1 MFQAPRNS
9 HVQSPRAWEHVQK
22 LTLCR
27 QLLQQCC
34 DEYGARHGIRIEI
47 DSRQFTAAFFAWID
61 AVAHNDDYR
70 QRNPRDFFQFAYGVL
85 LRDLL
90 HEKAVRVVENPLL
103 HSLEEPPEYPSN
115 SAADLAADN
124 FTEVPPSAD
133 DITHWWPAG
142 YMLTYFCIGMLKRTL
157 REECGFAIEPS
168 DALAQPAVWQSFR
181 ENLVE
186 EPALAIAYFD
196 KFMGIEP
203 NWREPGFVANRPA
216 SARPL
221 KRVRP
226 V

>member
-9 HVQSPRAWEHVQK
+9 HVQPPRTWEHVQK

-61 AVAHNDDYR
+61 ALAHNADYR

-90 HEKAVRVVENPLL
+90 HEKAVRVVENPLG
-103 HSLEEPPEYPSN
+103 HVVDQASGDMR
-115 SAADLAADN
+115 SAPA
-124 FTEVPPSAD
+124 SSD
-133 DITHWWPAG
+133 DIAHWWPPG

-157 REECGFAIEPS
+157 REECGLPIEPS

-216 SARPL
+216 AARPL
-221 KRVRP
+221 KSVRP

>member
-9 HVQSPRAWEHVQK
+9 HVQPPRAWEHVQK

-61 AVAHNDDYR
+61 ALAHNDGYR

-90 HEKAVRVVENPLL
+90 HEKAVRVIENPLEHAL
-103 HSLEEPPEYPSN
+103 NDAGE
-115 SAADLAADN
+115 LAAGKLSDA
-124 FTEVPPSAD
+124 PPSSD
-133 DITHWWPAG
+133 DIAHWWPAG

-157 REECGFAIEPS
+157 REECGFPIEPS
-168 DALAQPAVWQSFR
+168 DALSQPAVWQSFR
-181 ENLVE
+181 ENIVE

-221 KRVRP
+221 KSVRP

>member
-9 HVQSPRAWEHVQK
+9 HVQPPRVWEHVQK

-47 DSRQFTAAFFAWID
+47 DNRHFTTAFFAWID
-61 AVAHNDDYR
+61 ALEHNDDYR

-90 HEKAVRVVENPLL
+90 HEKAVRVLENPLENP
-103 HSLEEPPEYPSN
+103 LENAVGE
-115 SAADLAADN
+115 AASGAA
-124 FTEVPPSAD
+124 EAPPSSD
-133 DITHWWPAG
+133 DIAHWWPAG

-157 REECGFAIEPS
+157 REECGFSLEPS
-168 DALAQPAVWQSFR
+168 DALSQPAVWQSFR

-196 KFMGIEP
+196 KFMGAEP

-221 KRVRP
+221 KSVRP

>member
-9 HVQSPRAWEHVQK
+9 HVQPPRAWEHVQK

-34 DEYGARHGIRIEI
+34 DEYGARHGIRLEI

-90 HEKAVRVVENPLL
+90 HEKAVRIVQNPVEDPLENPPGNPVT
-103 HSLEEPPEYPSN
+103 HAAGHRAAQPPSPD
-115 SAADLAADN
+115 DLA
-124 FTEVPPSAD
+124 
-133 DITHWWPAG
+133 HWWPAG
-142 YMLTYFCIGMLKRTL
+142 YMLTYFCIGMLKRTV
-157 REECGFAIEPS
+157 REECGLSLEPA
-168 DALAQPAVWQSFR
+168 DALSQPAVWQSFR
-181 ENLVE
+181 ENIVE
-186 EPALAIAYFD
+186 EPGLAIAYFD

-203 NWREPGFVANRPA
+203 NWREPGFVANRPG

-221 KRVRP
+221 KSVRP

>member
-9 HVQSPRAWEHVQK
+9 HVQPPRAWEHVQK

-61 AVAHNDDYR
+61 ALAHKDGYR

-103 HSLEEPPEYPSN
+103 HSLEEPPDSAPDR
-115 SAADLAADN
+115 AADRS
-124 FTEVPPSAD
+124 TEVPPSAD
-133 DITHWWPAG
+133 DIAHWWPAG

-157 REECGFAIEPS
+157 REECGF
-168 DALAQPAVWQSFR
+168 
-181 ENLVE
+181 
-186 EPALAIAYFD
+186 
-196 KFMGIEP
+196 
-203 NWREPGFVANRPA
+203 
-216 SARPL
+216 
-221 KRVRP
+221 
-226 V
+226 

>member
-9 HVQSPRAWEHVQK
+9 HVQPPRAWEHVQK

-47 DSRQFTAAFFAWID
+47 DSRHFTAAFFAWID

-90 HEKAVRVVENPLL
+90 HEKAVRILGNPVGSPLGTPLENPLV
-103 HSLEEPPEYPSN
+103 H
-115 SAADLAADN
+115 ADAQ
-124 FTEVPPSAD
+124 PPSPD
-133 DITHWWPAG
+133 DIARWWPAG
-142 YMLTYFCIGMLKRTL
+142 YMLTYFCIGMLKRTV
-157 REECGFAIEPS
+157 REECGLSLEPS
-168 DALAQPAVWQSFR
+168 DALSQPAVWQSFR

-216 SARPL
+216 SARPF
-221 KRVRP
+221 RSVRP